1 MNKLQSATLIV
12 FSLALLSCP
21 GATPNQELQSNL
33 PVFDLDLF
41 EQNLIDRVTWLD
53 APVGWAYTISV
64 NGVLERAETFGDAR
78 TDDDGQ
84 MDFGLNQEINVA
96 SVTKFYT
103 AIAALQLLKANGL
116 DENDLIHPYLPG
128 TWRLGPGVTSLSFED
143 LLRHRSGLE
152 SENRNFSTTLSYS
165 GLQTAIE
172 TGVVNP
178 KSRAYLNV
186 NFALFRILIPSLWS
200 QLPGAPAININS
212 DGNTEYMYQYYMQKH
227 IFDPLGLPLVN
238 MSATDA
244 TDILYYAADDPFN
257 DVNGIAYDDWGA
269 IGAGGGYFMTILE
282 MAKLNAYFL
291 NTEVLLDEVWRQK
304 IYDMRL
310 GLDLSSA
317 YEERG
322 PYYGKAGQITNGVDQ
337 GVMTQVAFFPYNNV
351 DVTVVMNTGDVML
364 FDGNVFDE
372 WQTLR
377 DVIYLAYNE
386 AWE

>member
-1 MNKLQSATLIV
+1 MKKASVAVILASFLV
-12 FSLALLSCP
+12 FFSCE
-21 GATPNQELQSNL
+21 AMSPNQSLKTNL

-53 APVGWAYTISV
+53 EPVGWAYTVSV

-78 TDDDGQ
+78 TEDDGQ

-103 AIAALQLLKANGL
+103 AIAVLQLLKASGL
-116 DENDLIHPYLPG
+116 DENDLIHPYLPR